1 MKRKIFKSLSVS
13 HSKEYCP
20 TIQINKCSEKHL
32 FNVDILGR
40 AVHTKGSGSRF
51 RSVFAVLLIS
61 SYKNYTKIFRLV
73 EKLIV
78 FEKIRDNK
86 IPIAYQR
93 LRNFVL
99 SKYS

>member
-1 MKRKIFKSLSVS
+1 M
-13 HSKEYCP
+13 
-20 TIQINKCSEKHL
+20 Q
-32 FNVDILGR
+32 
-40 AVHTKGSGSRF
+40 KGWGSRF

-61 SYKNYTKIFRLV
+61 SYKNYITIFRLV

-86 IPIAYQR
+86 IPIAHQG